1 MEETKNQ
8 QENVSIESLPSPSAS
23 LDSSKGNSEALDGVR
38 ATIDP
43 QNTNNGLNTAHQDLS
58 TNKHGYWRS
67 HGVWGQS
74 SEPEL
79 PNSSTKLIDPNR
91 SLIDTAAPFQS
102 VKAAVNM
109 FGGNV
114 DWKTQRALTKER
126 NKNFELELEKAEE
139 EVPLYLKQVEEAE
152 GAKSRVLQELE
163 MTKKQVEELKLE
175 LEKAQIEESQAQQD
189 SELAQLRVKEIEQ
202 GIGDEDSVAAKALVQ
217 VARNRYLEADNELKS
232 LEAVLNTLRRECDQ
246 LIKEKDV
253 AAKKAEEAVLASKEV
268 EKSVEKLTIELIS
281 SKEAVELANASHLKA
296 EEQRLNATME
306 REQETHNWEKQ
317 LKQSQEKLQSLEE
330 KLSVVNDLKL
340 KLDSESTLLS
350 SLKWELAAYVATKL
364 SQEAEIVQEE
374 KQKLAQPDTEEAALT
389 AAKNE
394 LEEVKASIQK
404 AKDEVNCLRIAAYS
418 LKSEL
423 ETETSSL
430 ASLKEKEKVSV
441 MTISS
446 LQANL
451 EMNQAEQEEVHAKQ
465 KTSHEEMRELPYEL
479 SDKTKEADQ
488 AKSKANSAS
497 QMLIRATEELEL
509 AKASASTMEL
519 RLQAVLKEIEA
530 AKASE
535 KLSLDAIK
543 AVQESEQV
551 IAKTQAETYED
562 VMTIHLEEYY
572 ALSKRANEAERL
584 ANERVI
590 AAVDLIKDAKKTE
603 SMSREKLEASYK
615 EIKEMKEALRD
626 ATEKAEKAIEGKLN
640 MEQELREWRA
650 ESEQRRKANEATA
663 SSKGQSMSVR
673 HYWKSFDDRRD
684 INGSDPASIALRV
697 NSTPNPNRRYSVS
710 EVDASVTEVRPRR
723 KKSFFPRI
731 IMFLARK
738 RAQSLN

>member
-1 MEETKNQ
+1 MEETINQ
-8 QENVSIESLPSPSAS
+8 QENVSIESLPSPSPS
-23 LDSSKGNSEALDGVR
+23 LDPNKGNSEALDGVR
-38 ATIDP
+38 ETIDP
-43 QNTNNGLNTAHQDLS
+43 LNTNNGLNSTHQDLS
-58 TNKHGYWRS
+58 TNKHGYCS
-67 HGVWGQS
+67 QS

-79 PNSSTKLIDPNR
+79 PDSSTKLIDPNR

-126 NKNFELELEKAEE
+126 NKNFELELEKAEQ

-152 GAKSRVLQELE
+152 DAKSRVLQELE
-163 MTKKQVEELKLE
+163 MTKKQLEELKLE

-202 GIGDEDSVAAKALVQ
+202 GISDEDSVAAKELVQ

-232 LEAVLNTLRRECDQ
+232 LEAVLSTLRRECDQ

-268 EKSVEKLTIELIS
+268 EKTVDKLTIELIS
-281 SKEAVELANASHLKA
+281 AKEAVESANASHLKA
-296 EEQRLNATME
+296 EEQRLDAVME

-317 LKQSQEKLQSLEE
+317 MKQSQEKLHSLEE

-350 SLKWELAAYVATKL
+350 SLKWELAAYVPTKL

-374 KQKLAQPDTEEAALT
+374 KQKLAQPETEEAVLT

-423 ETETSSL
+423 EKETSSL
-430 ASLKEKEKVSV
+430 ASLKEKEKMSV

-451 EMNQAEQEEVHAKQ
+451 EMNQDEQEEVHAKQ
-465 KTSHEEMRELPYEL
+465 KTSHEEMRDLPYEL
-479 SDKTKEADQ
+479 LDKTEEADQ

-497 QMLIRATEELEL
+497 QELIRATEELEL
-509 AKASASTMEL
+509 AKTSASAMEL

-551 IAKTQAETYED
+551 SYED

-572 ALSKRANEAERL
+572 ALSKRANEAERF
-584 ANERVI
+584 ANEMVI

-615 EIKEMKEALRD
+615 EIKERKEALRD
-626 ATEKAEKAIEGKLN
+626 ATEKAEKAIKGKLN
-640 MEQELREWRA
+640 MEQELREWRT
-650 ESEQRRKANEATA
+650 ENEQRRKANEATA

-673 HYWKSFDDRRD
+673 HYWKSFDDSRD

-697 NSTPNPNRRYSVS
+697 NSTPNPNRCYSVS
-710 EVDASVTEVRPRR
+710 EVDASVTEERPRR

>member
-23 LDSSKGNSEALDGVR
+23 LDSSKGNSE
-38 ATIDP
+38 
-43 QNTNNGLNTAHQDLS
+43 
-58 TNKHGYWRS
+58 
-67 HGVWGQS
+67 
-74 SEPEL
+74 PEL
-79 PNSSTKLIDPNR
+79 PNSSTKLVDPNR

-152 GAKSRVLQELE
+152 DAKSRVLQELE

-175 LEKAQIEESQAQQD
+175 LDKAQIEESQAQQD

-202 GIGDEDSVAAKALVQ
+202 GIRDEDSLAAKALVQ
-217 VARNRYLEADNELKS
+217 VARSRYLEADNELKS

-253 AAKKAEEAVLASKEV
+253 AAKKAEEAVLASIEV
-268 EKSVEKLTIELIS
+268 ERTVEKLTIELIS
-281 SKEAVELANASHLKA
+281 AKEAVESANASHLKA

-330 KLSVVNDLKL
+330 KLFVVNDLKL

-374 KQKLAQPDTEEAALT
+374 KQKLAQPGTDEAVVT

-394 LEEVKASIQK
+394 HEEVKASIQK

-423 ETETSSL
+423 ETETSIL
-430 ASLKEKEKVSV
+430 ASLKEKEKMSV

-465 KTSHEEMRELPYEL
+465 KTSHEEMRELPYKL
-479 SDKTKEADQ
+479 LDKTEEADQ

-497 QMLIRATEELEL
+497 QELIRATEELEL

-551 IAKTQAETYED
+551 IAKTQAETYQD

-572 ALSKRANEAERL
+572 ALSKKANEAERL

-615 EIKEMKEALRD
+615 EIKERKEALRD

-650 ESEQRRKANEATA
+650 ENEQRRKANEAAA

-673 HYWKSFDDRRD
+673 QYWKSFDDSRD